1 MTAER
6 ALPPQVVLATSN
18 AGKAREF
25 AALLEPLGTRLIMQD
40 ELGITSADEQ
50 GLSFVENALL
60 KARHAAAASGLPAL
74 ADDSGLC
81 IDALGGAPG
90 IRSAR
95 FSGEE
100 GPGRDEANNALV
112 LERLSGVGDLSARS
126 ARFVCALAMVGS
138 AADPDPLLAVA
149 HWEGQIA
156 LMASGQQGFGYDP
169 LFYLPDRGL
178 TAAQLPPQTK
188 NLLSHR
194 GRALLQL
201 RRALQRRGGGT
212 MGPGAGG

>member
-1 MTAER
+1 MTAESP
-6 ALPPQVVLATSN
+6 LPAQVVLATSN

-25 AALLEPLGTRLIMQD
+25 AALLEPLGTRLILQD
-40 ELGITSADEQ
+40 ELAITAAAEQ

-81 IDALGGAPG
+81 IDALEGAPG

-95 FSGEE
+95 FSGVE

-112 LERLSGVGDLSARS
+112 LERLNTVVELSARS
-126 ARFVCALAMVGS
+126 ARYVCALALVRG

-149 HWEGQIA
+149 RWEGQIS
-156 LMASGQQGFGYDP
+156 LVASGQQGFGYDP

-194 GRALLQL
+194 GRALQRL
-201 RRALQRRGGGT
+201 RRALQRRA
-212 MGPGAGG
+212 GAGYGG